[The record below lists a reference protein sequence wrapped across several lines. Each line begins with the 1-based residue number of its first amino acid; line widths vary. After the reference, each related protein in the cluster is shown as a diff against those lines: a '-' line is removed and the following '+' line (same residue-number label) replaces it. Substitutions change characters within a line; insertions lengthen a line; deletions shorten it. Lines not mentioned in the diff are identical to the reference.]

1 MEFRRGLFRSVRR
14 SAAKRVSRREPI
26 CGPAVATWA
35 DATPAPLGTNQPEG
49 SYSGEDGIDR
59 WVSDEDEEA
68 DEEEHHGQRHLLG
81 LGLGFGLLRSHG
93 VVADRLRSE
102 EHTSELQSLMRI
114 SYAVFCLKKKNK
126 YKNNEK

>member
-93 VVADRLRSE
+93 VVADRLGLGGQRRPPAGAPGRSAE
-102 EHTSELQSLMRI
+102 RREGKAWGRKGRSR
-114 SYAVFCLKKKNK
+114 
-126 YKNNEK
+126 